1 MSAKTPPV
9 VGFAGWSDSGK
20 TTLAARVVE
29 LLGRRGLRV
38 AVVKHDAHGHY
49 REAEGSDSARYREAG
64 AAAVVVASPGGTVRF
79 DRTDKEKPLAEIAV
93 DLRGFDLIVA
103 EGFKSEPHPKI
114 VVSRGGDLPAAVRAA
129 SPPVIAV
136 AAPRSCGTAVRVDAD
151 QTLPVLDIDRPE
163 AVANFLVDR
172 FFV

>member
-1 MSAKTPPV
+1 MSAKTTPV

-49 REAEGSDSARYREAG
+49 REAAGSDSSRYREAG

-79 DRTDKEKPLAEIAV
+79 DRTDKEKTLAEIAEE
-93 DLRGFDLIVA
+93 LHGFDLIVA
-103 EGFKSEPHPKI
+103 EGFKREPHPKI
-114 VVSRGGDLPAAVRAA
+114 VVCRSGDLLSAVHAA

-136 AAPRSCGTAVRVDAD
+136 AAPRSCGTAVRVDAER
-151 QTLPVLDIDRPE
+151 TLPVLDIDRPE
-163 AVANFLVDR
+163 AVANFLADR
-172 FFV
+172 FFE